1 MLRDCDCGACCETC
15 GHDAGFIRSEG
26 LMPVPSD
33 AELEATAKANPSSFL
48 AFLLS
53 EPDGGQ
59 A

>member
-1 MLRDCDCGACCETC
+1 MLRNCDCGACCEAC
-15 GHDAGFIRSEG
+15 GHAPGCIRPEG

-33 AELEATAKANPSSFL
+33 AELEATAAANPTSFL